1 VRQLTGHRE
10 LAVTVVTVDGRRVPV
25 RFADLPAADADV
37 SLLGILRVIG
47 LGLIALIVR
56 DRRESGGKR
65 RGSP

>member
-1 VRQLTGHRE
+1 MRQLTGHRD
-10 LAVTVVTVDGRRVPV
+10 LAATVVTVDGRRVPV
-25 RFADLPAADADV
+25 RFSDLPAADADV

-47 LGLIALIVR
+47 LGLIALIR

>member
-1 VRQLTGHRE
+1 VRQLTGHRD
-10 LAVTVVTVDGRRVPV
+10 LAATVVTVDGRRVPV
-25 RFADLPAADADV
+25 RFSDLPADADV

>member
-1 VRQLTGHRE
+1 VRQLTGNRD
-10 LAVTVVTVDGRRVPV
+10 LVATVVTVDGRRVPV
-25 RFADLPAADADV
+25 RFSDLPAADV

>member
-10 LAVTVVTVDGRRVPV
+10 LAATVITVDGRRVPV
-25 RFADLPAADADV
+25 RFADLPGADADV

-47 LGLIALIVR
+47 LGLIALIR